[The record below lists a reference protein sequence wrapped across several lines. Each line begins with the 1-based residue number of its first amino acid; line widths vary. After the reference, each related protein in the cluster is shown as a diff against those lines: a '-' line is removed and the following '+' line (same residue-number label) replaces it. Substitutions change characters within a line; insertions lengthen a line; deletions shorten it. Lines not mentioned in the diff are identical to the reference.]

1 MKLLKKIAAAF
12 AAAVMCAALPYPVCA
27 ENSRKVIDEADLLSD
42 SDEQSLESYINEVI
56 EKHDFAYDIAVVT
69 VNSTDG
75 KSAEAYADDYYDY
88 NDYGYDSEGS
98 GLLLLV
104 DMGGRNWH
112 ISTKGKGI
120 RAFTDYG
127 ISQIGDEV
135 ASRLGNESYYG
146 AFKKFVDMADSYIEK
161 YESSGKAY
169 DVGNKPKDYGKM
181 FGMSL
186 ASGMIVAVI
195 VCICMGSQLKTAVRQ
210 TAARVYIRNGSM
222 RITNSQD
229 IFLYNTVS
237 KTKIETDS
245 GSSGGGGG
253 GSSTHVSSSG
263 SSHGGGG
270 GKF

>member
-1 MKLLKKIAAAF
+1 MKLLKKIAAVL
-12 AAAVMCAALPYPVCA
+12 AAAVMCTVSAYPVYA
-27 ENSRKVIDEADLLSD
+27 ENSDKVVDKADLLTD
-42 SDEQSLESYINEVI
+42 SDEKFLELYINEMI
-56 EKHDFAYDIAVVT
+56 EKHNFGYDIVVVT

-75 KSAEAYADDYYDY
+75 SSAEAYADDYYDY
-88 NDYGYDSEGS
+88 NNYGYDSEGS

-120 RAFTDYG
+120 LAFTDYG

-135 ASRLGNESYYG
+135 AGYLSDGHYYD
-146 AFKKFVDMADSYIEK
+146 AFEKFADLADSYIGR

-169 DVGNKPKDYGKM
+169 DVGNEPKDYGRIFM
-181 FGMSL
+181 VSL
-186 ASGMIVAVI
+186 AGGMIVAVI
-195 VCICMGSQLKTAVRQ
+195 VCLCMTSQLKTAVKQ
-210 TAARVYIRNGSM
+210 TAARVYVKNGSM
-222 RITNSQD
+222 RVTTARD

-245 GSSGGGGG
+245 GGHGGGG
-253 GSSTHVSSSG
+253 GSSTHVSSGG
-263 SSHGGGG
+263 STHGGGG

>member
-1 MKLLKKIAAAF
+1 MKLLKKITAVL
-12 AAAVMCAALPYPVCA
+12 AAAVMCTASAYPVWA
-27 ENSRKVIDEADLLSD
+27 ENADKVVDNAGLLSD
-42 SDEQSLESYINEVI
+42 SEERSLEKHILEII
-56 EKHDFAYDIAVVT
+56 EKHDRKYDIVVVT

-75 KSAEAYADDYYDY
+75 SSAEAYADDYYDY
-88 NDYGYDSEGS
+88 NYYGYDSEDS

-127 ISQIGDEV
+127 ISQIGNKA
-135 ASRLGNESYYG
+135 ASYLSDGDYYD
-146 AFKKFVDMADSYIEK
+146 AFKKFADQADSYIDK

-169 DVGNKPKDYGKM
+169 DVGNKPKDYGQM
-181 FGMSL
+181 LGTSFLG
-186 ASGMIVAVI
+186 AVVIALI
-195 VCICMGSQLKTAVRQ
+195 VCLCMMGQLKTAVKQ
-210 TAARVYIRNGSM
+210 TAARVYVKNGSM
-222 RITNSQD
+222 RVNHSRD

-245 GSSGGGGG
+245 GGGGG

-263 SSHGGGG
+263 STHGGGG

>member
-1 MKLLKKIAAAF
+1 MKLLKKITAVL
-12 AAAVMCAALPYPVCA
+12 AAAVMCTALSYPVSA
-27 ENSRKVIDEADLLSD
+27 ENADKVVDNADLLSD
-42 SDEQSLESYINEVI
+42 SEEQSLEKHILEII
-56 EKHDFAYDIAVVT
+56 ERHGRKYDIAVVT

-88 NDYGYDSEGS
+88 NYYGYDSEGS

-127 ISQIGDEV
+127 ISQIGDKV
-135 ASRLGNESYYG
+135 ASYLSDGDYYD
-146 AFKKFVDMADSYIEK
+146 AFKKFADQADSYIEK
-161 YESSGKAY
+161 YESSGSAY
-169 DVGNKPKDYGKM
+169 DVGNKPKDYGQM
-181 FGMSL
+181 LGTSFLGGL
-186 ASGMIVAVI
+186 VIAVI
-195 VCICMGSQLKTAVRQ
+195 VCLCMMGQLKTAVKQ
-210 TAARVYIRNGSM
+210 TAARVYVKNGSM
-222 RITNSQD
+222 RVNHSRD

-245 GSSGGGGG
+245 GSGGGG

-263 SSHGGGG
+263 STHGGGG

>member
-1 MKLLKKIAAAF
+1 MNLLKKIAALIT
-12 AAAVMCAALPYPVCA
+12 AAVICIIPAYTVCA
-27 ENSRKVIDEADLLSD
+27 ENTDKVVDEADLLTD
-42 SDEQSLESYINEVI
+42 SEEQSLELYIKEVI
-56 EKHDFAYDIAVVT
+56 EKHDFDYDIAVVT

-88 NDYGYDSEGS
+88 NYYGYDSEGS

-135 ASRLGNESYYG
+135 AGYLSDGDYYG
-146 AFKKFVDMADSYIEK
+146 AFKKFAGLADSYIDK
-161 YESSGKAY
+161 YENSGKAY
-169 DVGNKPKDYGKM
+169 DVGNKPKDYGHIFM
-181 FGMSL
+181 VSL
-186 ASGMIVAVI
+186 AGGAVAALI
-195 VCICMGSQLKTAVRQ
+195 VCLCMKAQLKTAVRQ
-210 TAARVYIRNGSM
+210 AGARVYIKNGSM
-222 RITNSQD
+222 RVNNARD

-245 GSSGGGGG
+245 GGHGGG
-253 GSSTHVSSSG
+253 GSSTHTSSSG
-263 SSHGGGG
+263 STHGGGG

>member
-1 MKLLKKIAAAF
+1 MKLLKKITAVL
-12 AAAVMCAALPYPVCA
+12 AAAVMCTASAYPVWA
-27 ENSRKVIDEADLLSD
+27 ENADKVVDEADLLSD
-42 SDEQSLESYINEVI
+42 SEERSLEKHILEII
-56 EKHDFAYDIAVVT
+56 EKHDRKYDIAVVT

-88 NDYGYDSEGS
+88 NYYGYDSEDS

-127 ISQIGDEV
+127 ISQIGDKV
-135 ASRLGNESYYG
+135 ASYLSDGDYYD
-146 AFKKFVDMADSYIEK
+146 AFKKFADQADSYIEK

-169 DVGNKPKDYGKM
+169 DVGNKPKDYGQM
-181 FGMSL
+181 LGTSFLGGL
-186 ASGMIVAVI
+186 TIAII
-195 VCICMGSQLKTAVRQ
+195 VCLCMMGQLKTAVKQ
-210 TAARVYIRNGSM
+210 TAARVYVKNGSM
-222 RITNSQD
+222 RVNHSRD

-245 GSSGGGGG
+245 GSSGGGG
-253 GSSTHVSSSG
+253 SSTHVSSSG
-263 SSHGGGG
+263 STHGGGG

>member
-1 MKLLKKIAAAF
+1 MKLLKKITAVI
-12 AAAVMCAALPYPVCA
+12 AAAVMCTAFAYPVRA
-27 ENSRKVIDEADLLSD
+27 ENADKVVDNADLLSD
-42 SDEQSLESYINEVI
+42 SEEQSLEKYILDII
-56 EKHDFAYDIAVVT
+56 EKYDRKYDIAVVT

-88 NDYGYDSEGS
+88 NFYGYDSEDS

-127 ISQIGDEV
+127 IAQIGDRV
-135 ASRLGNESYYG
+135 ATRLSDGRYDDAFEEFADQADYYIG
-146 AFKKFVDMADSYIEK
+146 R
-161 YESSGKAY
+161 YESKGTAY
-169 DVGNKPKDYGKM
+169 DVGDTPKDYGKI
-181 FGMSL
+181 FIVSL
-186 ASGMIVAVI
+186 TGGIVVALI
-195 VCICMGSQLKTAVRQ
+195 VCLCMVGQLKTAVKQ
-210 TAARVYIRNGSM
+210 TAARIYVKNGSM
-222 RITNSQD
+222 RVNHSRD

-263 SSHGGGG
+263 STHGGGG

>member
-1 MKLLKKIAAAF
+1 MKLLKKITAIL
-12 AAAVMCAALPYPVCA
+12 AAAVMCTASAFPVWA
-27 ENSRKVIDEADLLSD
+27 ENSDKVVDEADLLSD
-42 SDEQSLESYINEVI
+42 SEERSLEKYLLEII
-56 EKHDFAYDIAVVT
+56 EKHDRKYDIAVVT

-88 NDYGYDSEGS
+88 NYYGYDSEGS

-127 ISQIGDEV
+127 ISQIGNKV
-135 ASRLGNESYYG
+135 AGYLSDGDYYG
-146 AFKKFVDMADSYIEK
+146 AFERFADQADSYIGK

-169 DVGNKPKDYGKM
+169 DVGEKPKNYGQM
-181 FGMSL
+181 LGTSFLGAL
-186 ASGMIVAVI
+186 VIALI
-195 VCICMGSQLKTAVRQ
+195 VCLCMMGQLKTAVKQ
-210 TAARVYIRNGSM
+210 TAARVYVKNGSM
-222 RITNSQD
+222 RVNHSRD

-245 GSSGGGGG
+245 GSGGGG

-263 SSHGGGG
+263 STHGGGG